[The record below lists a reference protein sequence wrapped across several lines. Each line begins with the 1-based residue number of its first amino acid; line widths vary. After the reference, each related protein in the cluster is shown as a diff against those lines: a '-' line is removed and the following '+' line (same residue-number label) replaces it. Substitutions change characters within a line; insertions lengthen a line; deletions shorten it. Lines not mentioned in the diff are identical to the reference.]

1 MKRAA
6 QFLPILLGLLLC
18 NCAVLHHVQLS
29 DIDGSP
35 EYVKVPIEVK
45 VSEFG
50 VSTQDIKSIANS
62 TNSRAGKDAG
72 DIATLVEYF
81 QMGPRTGAPVYTDK
95 YAEKIIYELHTQCP
109 SGKLSGLVSIRES
122 REYPV
127 IKGEIIKITGY
138 CLRPRS

>member
-1 MKRAA
+1 MKSI
-6 QFLPILLGLLLC
+6 QFLLILCSLLLC
-18 NCAVLHHVQLS
+18 NCAVLHHVQMA

-35 EYVKVPIEVK
+35 EYIKVPVEVK

-50 VSTQDIKSIANS
+50 VSLQDVKSIAKS
-62 TNSRAGKDAG
+62 TNSRAGKDAA
-72 DIATLVEYF
+72 DIATLIEYF
-81 QMGPRTGAPVYTDK
+81 QMGPRTGVPVYTDK
-95 YAEKIIYELHTQCP
+95 YAEKLIYDLHTQCP
-109 SGKLSGLVSIRES
+109 TGRLSGIVSIRES